1 MRPNLLLCKT
11 NCYMITSHSVSIYG
25 NLYILFEISPQLKN
39 ALSKYLY
46 VLFKLN
52 NLNKISNIKQKPRK
66 D

>member
-1 MRPNLLLCKT
+1 
-11 NCYMITSHSVSIYG
+11 MITSHSVSIYG